1 MSTRPTAQVEA
12 LYKREAAAWG
22 LVGLALGLV
31 EGATAAILLKKGY
44 AGVVSPRQVNLAVA
58 FVSGAP
64 ALSNVVSFLWANL
77 AHGRARVQLMVGLLA
92 AFSLLVGLLGLA
104 PHSPAGLIFL
114 VVGVIAARVLWAG
127 ILTVRASIWTAN
139 YPRQWLAQITGRM
152 VVVAALGIAAA
163 AVLAGLL
170 LEWAP
175 QQTHWLYLGAGLLGG
190 LAAWLY
196 RLTRVRREY
205 QLLAAEV
212 QAVGETAVFSLGVLR
227 QILRDDPQYRRFMFW
242 MGLYGA
248 GNLMVGAQLVIVFT
262 DHLHLS
268 SSVQIALLSVVPLLC
283 VPLFTPMWARLF
295 DGGHVIDYRARQC
308 WALVL
313 GIALMT
319 AGAFSHYL
327 VCLWLGALMFGV
339 ATAGAHLGWNLGH
352 SDFASLGKMQQY
364 MGVNDTLTGLRGL
377 VAPQIGVLV
386 YEWLDSL
393 WAGAGRWSL
402 LLPLAMT
409 VAGAIGFNQ
418 MREART
424 SHAAQ
429 TKAQL

>member
-1 MSTRPTAQVEA
+1 MSTRPTVQVEA
-12 LYKREAAAWG
+12 LYRREAAAWG

-170 LEWAP
+170 LDC
-175 QQTHWLYLGAGLLGG
+175 AGLCWTVLDCV
-190 LAAWLY
+190 
-196 RLTRVRREY
+196 RL
-205 QLLAAEV
+205 
-212 QAVGETAVFSLGVLR
+212 
-227 QILRDDPQYRRFMFW
+227 
-242 MGLYGA
+242 
-248 GNLMVGAQLVIVFT
+248 
-262 DHLHLS
+262 
-268 SSVQIALLSVVPLLC
+268 C
-283 VPLFTPMWARLF
+283 
-295 DGGHVIDYRARQC
+295 
-308 WALVL
+308 
-313 GIALMT
+313 
-319 AGAFSHYL
+319 
-327 VCLWLGALMFGV
+327 
-339 ATAGAHLGWNLGH
+339 
-352 SDFASLGKMQQY
+352 
-364 MGVNDTLTGLRGL
+364 
-377 VAPQIGVLV
+377 
-386 YEWLDSL
+386 
-393 WAGAGRWSL
+393 
-402 LLPLAMT
+402 
-409 VAGAIGFNQ
+409 
-418 MREART
+418 
-424 SHAAQ
+424 
-429 TKAQL
+429 